1 MQQFKGRRSSAIRA
15 AGAALAAL
23 MLTVPSIA
31 PAQFSDSYNFLKA
44 VKDRDGDKA
53 TTALNKPGSTIVNT
67 RDVTTGETALH
78 IVIARRD
85 VTWLGFLLG
94 KGANPN
100 LADNRGETP
109 LLSAVQLRFIDGV
122 RYLLGN
128 GAQVDKP
135 NDNGETALI
144 RYTLDL
150 RGAGRMPD
158 AAALDDR
165 LVRMMRGWSAAVEA
179 ALVDLAG
186 AGRAAR
192 LALRHASSFPV
203 NYRNAFTPEEAAQDV
218 LRIA

>member
-1 MQQFKGRRSSAIRA
+1 MQQYKSRRSSAIRA

-85 VTWLGFLLG
+85 TTWLGFLLG

-128 GAQVDKP
+128 GAQIDKP

-144 RYTLDL
+144 RAVQL
-150 RGAGRMPD
+150 RDVAMTRLLVSLGANPEKRDSIAGMSARDYATRDGRTPGLIQ
-158 AAALDDR
+158 ALDDAKPAKATS
-165 LVRMMRGWSAAVEA
+165 G
-179 ALVDLAG
+179 
-186 AGRAAR
+186 
-192 LALRHASSFPV
+192 PV
-203 NYRNAFTPEEAAQDV
+203 QGPS
-218 LRIA
+218 L

>member
-1 MQQFKGRRSSAIRA
+1 MQQDKGRRSSAIRT

-67 RDVTTGETALH
+67 RDVTSGETALH

-85 VTWLGFLLG
+85 VTWLSFLLS

-100 LADNRGETP
+100 LADNKGETP
-109 LLSAVQLRFIDGV
+109 LLNAVQLRFMDGV

-144 RYTLDL
+144 RAVQL
-150 RGAGRMPD
+150 RDIAMVRLLVSLGANPEKRDAIAGMSARDYAIRDGRTPGLVQ
-158 AAALDDR
+158 ALDDAKPAKATS
-165 LVRMMRGWSAAVEA
+165 G
-179 ALVDLAG
+179 
-186 AGRAAR
+186 
-192 LALRHASSFPV
+192 PV
-203 NYRNAFTPEEAAQDV
+203 QGPS
-218 LRIA
+218 L